1 MCVFSIKKKG
11 VESNLDSRPSTPPDD
26 GAGSWKEIKHLD
38 KNLEEFSN
46 LGVHWP
52 FFSFEQWGK
61 QKRENL
67 TIYVLH
73 TYVYVSSSQSKY
85 KLLLLSPSS
94 PFGPHLL

>member
-1 MCVFSIKKKG
+1 MFSIKKKG

-52 FFSFEQWGK
+52 FFSFEQ
-61 QKRENL
+61 
-67 TIYVLH
+67 
-73 TYVYVSSSQSKY
+73 
-85 KLLLLSPSS
+85 
-94 PFGPHLL
+94 